1 MYITRLAKHLFEV
14 CCHTDE
20 ETAVHSLVA
29 SLKKS
34 NKKAPRVTV
43 YCRTLNMCADLYV
56 HFHFELVDSYH
67 TIHQG
72 CKGGLTSKEVA
83 KSQPDFGQ
91 DDKMQMTD
99 AESESQIERCE
110 EDDVEEGDAGEFE
123 DGSHEEGDAGEF
135 EDGSHEEGNDGE
147 FEDGSHEEG
156 IDGEFED
163 GSPEERD
170 AGEFEDGSHEE
181 GIDEMNDYWLQS
193 KQLYFLQL
201 LLTYFKVHLK
211 EYSSTSSV
219 IDGQ

>member
-72 CKGGLTSKEVA
+72 CKGGLTSKVA

-99 AESESQIERCE
+99 AESEFQIERCE
-110 EDDVEEGDAGEFE
+110 EDDV
-123 DGSHEEGDAGEF
+123 
-135 EDGSHEEGNDGE
+135 EEGNDGE

-170 AGEFEDGSHEE
+170 VREFEDGSHEE

>member
-1 MYITRLAKHLFEV
+1 
-14 CCHTDE
+14 
-20 ETAVHSLVA
+20 
-29 SLKKS
+29 
-34 NKKAPRVTV
+34 
-43 YCRTLNMCADLYV
+43 MCADLYV
-56 HFHFELVDSYH
+56 HFHFKLVDSYH

-110 EDDVEEGDAGEFE
+110 EDDVEEGDA
-123 DGSHEEGDAGEF
+123 
-135 EDGSHEEGNDGE
+135 GE